1 MMDTRRNTIAAYRAT
16 SANSPLHTDRE
27 LYKAIAAAPKK
38 LTYSYTLPIR
48 SGHAWT
54 VPAGHICR
62 LTTPEGPQV
71 S

>member
-1 MMDTRRNTIAAYRAT
+1 MDMKRNTTAAYLAT
-16 SANSPLHTDRE
+16 SADSPLHTDRE
-27 LYKAIAAAPKK
+27 LYKAITAASKK